1 MSLINLSSLS
11 LQSIHNDAFIG
22 LAKLQRLDL
31 TWCPRLAAL
40 DPAIFAPLANLKQL
54 YLRGNA
60 LESLDAS
67 LLNYA
72 VSLEILD
79 VRNNPLN
86 CDCNL
91 KWLINVLYMYANQ
104 SSLNLPAYVPFAEQQ
119 QQLRLGL
126 SQVTCAGPVA
136 LKDRLVYELTN
147 EQLNCVDIRL
157 FVFVFTGVCLAVVIV
172 LLIILTA
179 FLCVRY
185 GNGRLLNA
193 SKRMFSRDT
202 ASSQQTI
209 GFKTGSLGS
218 SNRTMSTAQRT
229 LHKLLGTGNLYQTDK
244 TFNVSNKPE
253 FTWLPSTNCGTTK
266 TGGRFNGLSSS
277 NYGNASSL
285 IFNGTNSSTICPSMM
300 TSNYFGGQRGESTI
314 ISNLNSNLN
323 SNQNGN
329 LNSNPLHHHRLPIG
343 GLQSAVPM
351 LDTYD
356 SFLHHNYAT
365 LYETLNQPEHY
376 ASSMSTTTT
385 LSSSIANQS
394 QNSANNLVVLSGGQT
409 ANGNAMSS
417 AMNSAMNSSNLR
429 NQSIRYQHPCVL
441 QQQPQQHQAILQT
454 WNPSHPFQDKMTPM
468 INGSTPKSSI

>member
-1 MSLINLSSLS
+1 MF
-11 LQSIHNDAFIG
+11 Q
-22 LAKLQRLDL
+22 
-31 TWCPRLAAL
+31 
-40 DPAIFAPLANLKQL
+40 PLANLKQL

-60 LESLDAS
+60 LETLDAAI
-67 LLNYA
+67 LNYA

-79 VRNNPLN
+79 VRNNPLQ

-104 SSLNLPAYVPFAEQQ
+104 SSLNLPAYLPFAEQQ
-119 QQLRLGL
+119 QQLRLEL
-126 SQVTCAGPVA
+126 SQVYCAGPA
-136 LKDRLVYELTN
+136 ELKDKLVLELTN

-185 GNGRLLNA
+185 GNGRFMNL
-193 SKRMFSRDT
+193 SKRMFTRES
-202 ASSQQTI
+202 ASQQTI
-209 GFKTGSLGS
+209 DFKAGSLS
-218 SNRTMSTAQRT
+218 STGRTMSTA

-244 TFNVSNKPE
+244 TFNVISNKPE
-253 FTWLPSTNCGTTK
+253 FTWLPSTNCHSK
-266 TGGRFNGLSSS
+266 TGGRFMTSSCGNSSNLSS

-285 IFNGTNSSTICPSMM
+285 IFNGTNTSTICPSMM
-300 TSNYFGGQRGESTI
+300 SNNYNFAGQRAGESTI
-314 ISNLNSNLN
+314 ISNLN
-323 SNQNGN
+323 GN
-329 LNSNPLHHHRLPIG
+329 TLHHHRLPINAMQPANG
-343 GLQSAVPM
+343 APM

-356 SFLHHNYAT
+356 SYLHHNYAT

-394 QNSANNLVVLSGGQT
+394 QNSANNLVAPSSQT
-409 ANGNAMSS
+409 ANST
-417 AMNSAMNSSNLR
+417 NLR
-429 NQSIRYQHPCVL
+429 NQSMRYAHPCVL
-441 QQQPQQHQAILQT
+441 QQQQPAASLHPTILQT